1 MLNKLAAVE
10 VDLLDEAIAWV
21 KNEAV
26 PETLIGKLA
35 EEMLETL
42 VDTVV
47 DTLVEAEV
55 DLLAVTLARVE
66 MKTPV
71 AT

>member
-10 VDLLDEAIAWV
+10 VDLRDNAIAWV

-35 EEMLETL
+35 EEML
-42 VDTVV
+42 
-47 DTLVEAEV
+47 
-55 DLLAVTLARVE
+55 
-66 MKTPV
+66 
-71 AT
+71 